1 MWFLYRSL
9 INDSPYRLEY
19 NAVHIHTIFDAMPG
33 AEIFRTFKV
42 KSTTQLVQ
50 KWIELVQKHAFTEV
64 P

>member
-1 MWFLYRSL
+1 M
-9 INDSPYRLEY
+9 
-19 NAVHIHTIFDAMPG
+19 HIHTIFDAMPG

-50 KWIELVQKHAFTEV
+50 KWIELVQKRAFTEV